1 MGVLE
6 CTWITWGLASVD
18 THFPVFGS
26 VQVVWLIRSQS
37 VNSTLSILLVSN
49 LQIDEVGGNGK
60 PLFFLTGAS
69 QFNDETESNPRPRRK
84 QLPAVGASQHH

>member
-1 MGVLE
+1 MDWDADARLHLQHADPSLRAGSHRLVMVVGVLE

-37 VNSTLSILLVSN
+37 VNYSKLYPFDSF
-49 LQIDEVGGNGK
+49 G
-60 PLFFLTGAS
+60 
-69 QFNDETESNPRPRRK
+69 K
-84 QLPAVGASQHH
+84 QLANR